1 MNVVVINCVGGEF
14 RFKVHHVQLHL
25 NAYQCINVIR
35 AFDFGGQSNGGDF
48 VVTGTI
54 GQHDTN
60 KASTGGDFTLSGG
73 FWVAKTTVNQPEII
87 FTNGFE
93 S

>member
-1 MNVVVINCVGGEF
+1 MKKLILLALILSELSNAQSGG
-14 RFKVHHVQLHL
+14 
-25 NAYQCINVIR
+25 
-35 AFDFGGQSNGGDF
+35 DFALEKSTIATGGGQSNGGDF

-54 GQHDTN
+54 GQHDANT
-60 KASTGGDFTLSGG
+60 ASTGGDFALSGG